1 MNTTLHRFGLA
12 WALAA
17 LPGLAAASGFGL
29 IESNADGQ
37 GAAYAGSGAVAD
49 NASTIF
55 FNPAGMA
62 LLPGR
67 QIVGSVHAIR
77 FSAKFDDGVAGN
89 NDGGDAGDLSF
100 VPNLYYAMPVARDV
114 WFGLGINV
122 PFGLKTEYD
131 PGWVGRVQGIKSEM
145 RTVNINPSLGLR
157 LNERLSVGVGLNA
170 MYIEAELTGFAGVPG
185 VLTVAGDDWGYGYNL
200 GLLYEWNKNVRIG
213 LSYRSKVKQKLEGN
227 AKFSVLS
234 AQDGP
239 ITASTTL
246 PDTATLSLYARV
258 SPQWALLADIS
269 WTGWSEFQELRIL
282 RDTGAT
288 LTVTPENWK
297 DTLRYSVGAHYQ
309 LDDRIKLRMGLGYDE
324 TPVPNSQYRTVRI
337 PDNDRT
343 WLAFGAGYPLNKDD
357 VIDVAYSHLFVK
369 DAAMDTPAGRY
380 KAKVDIVGL
389 QIHPHLLGWTRGF
402 PDAILAA

>member
-1 MNTTLHRFGLA
+1 MNVSFHSLA
-12 WALAA
+12 IACLLAV

-55 FNPAGMA
+55 FNPAGMT

-77 FSAKFDDGVAGN
+77 FSARFDDGIAST

-100 VPNLYYAMPVARDV
+100 VPNLYYAMPVSANT

-131 PGWVGRVQGIKSEM
+131 AAWQGRVHGIKSEM
-145 RTVNINPSLGLR
+145 HTVNINPSMGM
-157 LNERLSVGVGLNA
+157 RLSDKLSLGAGINA
-170 MYIEAELTGFAGVPG
+170 MYIKAELSNAVSPGIPATGIA
-185 VLTVAGDDWGYGYNL
+185 TVRGDDWGFGFNA
-200 GLLYEWNKNVRIG
+200 GLLYEISKDTRVG
-213 LSYRSKVKQKLEGN
+213 LSYRSKVKQKLEGDVI
-227 AKFSVLS
+227 FSTGV
-234 AQDGP
+234 AANGP
-239 ITASTTL
+239 VTAATTL
-246 PDTATLSLYARV
+246 PDTATLSLYTRV

-288 LTVTPENWK
+288 LTVTPENWQ
-297 DTLRYSVGAHYQ
+297 DTMRYSLGAHYQ
-309 LDDRIKLRMGLGYDE
+309 WNDRTKLRMGIGYDE
-324 TPVPNSQYRTVRI
+324 SPVPDAQFRTVRI

-343 WLAFGAGYPLNKDD
+343 WLALGVGYRLNKDD
-357 VIDVAYSHLFVK
+357 SVDLAYSHLFVK
-369 DAAMDTPAGRY
+369 DAPIANGVTGTY
-380 KAKVDIVGL
+380 ESKVDI
-389 QIHPHLLGWTRGF
+389 LGVQYTHTF
-402 PDAILAA
+402 